1 MRRDRQSMAGGLLA
15 LASAIV
21 LGCDNPVASDRA
33 LTQPAAPAPS
43 VTAADRLPD
52 LGMARLSSLSV
63 RTSNGRRL
71 LRYSTTIVNVGS
83 GRFEV
88 RGQPG
93 QTLAQRIYDDAGGW
107 RDVATPAVTV
117 YAGDG
122 HNHWHVRDL
131 QVQQLFRL
139 SDGANVGR
147 SDKRGF
153 CFWDNV
159 RYRLSLPGAPQS
171 PVYSEAGCGDAG
183 SSEVAMGL
191 SVGWGDIYPASLPDQ
206 NVNITGLPDGRY
218 RLVVTADASNWFA
231 ETNEANNTTS
241 VDFELYHR
249 GTRIRVLGYGPAAVI
264 AARP

>member
-1 MRRDRQSMAGGLLA
+1 MRRNRRRIAGGLLA
-15 LASAIV
+15 LSCAIA
-21 LGCDNPVASDRA
+21 LGCENPVASDRVSPPTA
-33 LTQPAAPAPS
+33 VT
-43 VTAADRLPD
+43 VTAVDRLPD
-52 LGMARLSSLSV
+52 LGMARLSSLSI

-93 QTLAQRIYDDAGGW
+93 TTLAQGVYDDAGGW
-107 RDVATPAVTV
+107 REVATPAVTV
-117 YAGDG
+117 LGGDG

-131 QVQQLFRL
+131 QKQELFRL

-153 CFWDNV
+153 CFWDNI

-171 PVYSEAGCGDAG
+171 PVYQEAGCGDAG
-183 SSEVAMGL
+183 SSQVAMGL

-206 NVNITGLPDGRY
+206 NVNITGLADGRY
-218 RLVVTADASNWFA
+218 RLVVTADADNWFA
-231 ETNEANNTTS
+231 ETNDANNTTS
-241 VDFELYHR
+241 VDFDLYR
-249 GTRIRVLGYGPAAVI
+249 NGRRVRVVGYGPSATI
-264 AARP
+264 AAR